1 MREMGKITVM
11 VLVAIGGLA
20 LALTSDSVQP
30 RSTLLPGVE
39 PPASSAGGGIT
50 PEILLGATP
59 RAAIPVEP
67 STPAM
72 KSERGEPRAPTPR
85 TFRAVST
92 SEAAPAG
99 STRRETGV
107 RPLAPPPTPS
117 GAAARASASPGS
129 GPLLSQTWYAR
140 FAYQLYPGSPSADA
154 ERALTGF
161 QLMIR
166 PASPTTVEMT
176 LYNLRDDSTQ
186 HAIYDNSYR
195 LYFVDSEGDDDGV
208 GGETDDSDD
217 IFIVT
222 DAAGHILASSGLFGA
237 PSTGPR

>member
-20 LALTSDSVQP
+20 LALTSDSVLP
-30 RSTLLPGVE
+30 RSTLLPAVE

-50 PEILLGATP
+50 PEIPLGATP
-59 RAAIPVEP
+59 RAAIPVDP

-85 TFRAVST
+85 AFRAPST
-92 SEAAPAG
+92 SVGAPAG
-99 STRRETGV
+99 STPRETGV
-107 RPLAPPPTPS
+107 APPTPAPTRS
-117 GAAARASASPGS
+117 GAAGPASANPGL

-140 FAYQLYPGSPSADA
+140 FAYQLYPGSPSAEA

-161 QLMIR
+161 RLMIR
-166 PASPTTVEMT
+166 PASPATVEMT